1 MSTLTPTQ
9 SLILTTAIRNHDGQL
24 VWFPDHLKG
33 GARQKALEGLA
44 KRELIAA
51 EGDTWR
57 VTAAGYEA
65 LGQTP
70 LAPLEVPTGSHFGA
84 SAVLLDE
91 IDGGDPTGEEL
102 EATHAAQ
109 VKHDEVVNAIKDKA
123 EAHDEAPAPAETKP
137 RRTRE
142 DSKQATVIRML
153 QRPEGA
159 TLDQL
164 VEATGWL
171 KHTVRGC
178 LAGALK
184 KKLGLTITSAKIS
197 GGDRIYRIA

>member
-1 MSTLTPTQ
+1 MTTPILTPTQ
-9 SLILTTAIRNHDGQL
+9 SLILTTAIQNYAGQL
-24 VWFPDHLKG
+24 AWFPENIKG
-33 GARQKALEGLA
+33 GARQKVLEGLA
-44 KRELIAA
+44 RRDLIAA
-51 EGDTWR
+51 EGDAWR

-70 LAPLEVPTGSHFGA
+70 PETPAA
-84 SAVLLDE
+84 A
-91 IDGGDPTGEEL
+91 
-102 EATHAAQ
+102 HAAQ
-109 VKHDEVVNAIKDKA
+109 AEEYTAEVADLVEDAPAA
-123 EAHDEAPAPAETKP
+123 EADEYLAGMAANLDAAPADAKP

-184 KKLGLTITSAKIS
+184 KKLGMTITSAKES
-197 GGDRIYRIA
+197 GGERVYRAA

>member
-9 SLILTTAIRNHDGQL
+9 SLILTTAIRDHDGQL

-33 GARQKALEGLA
+33 GARQKVLEGLA
-44 KRELIAA
+44 KRDLIAA
-51 EGDTWR
+51 EGDAWR
-57 VTAAGYEA
+57 VTAAGSEA

-70 LAPLEVPTGSHFGA
+70 PEAPTRDQSGA

-91 IDGGDPTGEEL
+91 IDGGDPTDEEL
-102 EATHAAQ
+102 EAAHAAQ
-109 VKHDEVVNAIKDKA
+109 VAHDEVVNAIKEKP
-123 EAHDEAPAPAETKP
+123 EAEAPAPSEAKP
-137 RRTRE
+137 RRSRE

-164 VEATGWL
+164 VEATGWQ

-184 KKLGLTITSAKIS
+184 KKLGLTITSAK
-197 GGDRIYRIA
+197 GPNGDRVYRIVTNPAG